1 MIEHVHPTNYRST
14 LNDIYARGEVLIRA
28 EWAGDLIRM
37 ESGTRDERE
46 RERERHAEQGRAKV
60 QR

>member
-1 MIEHVHPTNYRST
+1 MIEHVHPTNYVST
-14 LNDIYARGEVLIRA
+14 LAGIYARGLVLIRA
-28 EWAGDLIRM
+28 LRAGDLIRM

-46 RERERHAEQGRAKV
+46 AERVRYRDQV